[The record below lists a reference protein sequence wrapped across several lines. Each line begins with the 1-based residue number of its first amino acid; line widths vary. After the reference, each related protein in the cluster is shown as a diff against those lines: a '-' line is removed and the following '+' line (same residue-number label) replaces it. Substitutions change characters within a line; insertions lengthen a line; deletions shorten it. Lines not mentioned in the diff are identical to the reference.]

1 MIDVIYLAAGKG
13 VRAKLGYPK
22 QYARIGGKPILLH
35 GLEVLQA
42 MDEVRAIISPVQ
54 SEESEKVATLIMAYT
69 NARKLIMTGGGETR
83 QESVKMAL
91 RLVDTEEVL
100 ICEAVRPFITAEFVR
115 SIIEV
120 DAPFVTPWTNPKS
133 TVVDADG
140 VWYGRDMIGE
150 IQMPQ
155 KYETRLL
162 RQAHNLAFHNDYT
175 DDAALVI
182 DMTEVTP
189 VIVPGMEEN
198 IKITTPLDLKI
209 AEAIYNHRNERKGE

>member
-13 VRAKLGYPK
+13 ARAGLGYPK
-22 QYARIGGKPILLH
+22 QYARIGGKPILVH

-42 MDEVRAIISPVQ
+42 MNEIRGIIIPVQ
-54 SEESEKVATLIMAYT
+54 SEESEKVATLTMAYT
-69 NARKLIMTGGGETR
+69 NAKKLIMTGGGKTR
-83 QESVKMAL
+83 QESVKLAL

-115 SIIEV
+115 SIIAV
-120 DAPFVTPWTNPKS
+120 DAPFVTPWLNPKS

-140 VWYGRDMIGE
+140 VWYSRDLIGE
-150 IQMPQ
+150 VQMPQ
-155 KYETRLL
+155 KYKTKLL
-162 RQAHNLAFHNDYT
+162 KQAHNLAFSDDYT

-189 VIVPGMEEN
+189 IMVPGLEEN

-209 AEAIYNHRNERKGE
+209 AEAIHVHRNERRAE